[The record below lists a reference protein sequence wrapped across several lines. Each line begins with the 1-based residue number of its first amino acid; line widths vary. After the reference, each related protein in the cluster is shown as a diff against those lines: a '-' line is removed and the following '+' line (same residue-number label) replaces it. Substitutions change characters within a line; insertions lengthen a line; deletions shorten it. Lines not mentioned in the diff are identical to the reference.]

1 MTRGRRALRV
11 LVIVSVLLVGLLVVG
26 ALLTQTAWFRERLRR
41 FAVRQAATALEG
53 RLEIGSIE
61 GDLVHGV
68 TLRDVAVVQDDVRVV
83 SVGRVDVAY
92 GVGSLLSD
100 GRTVRQITIDRPVID
115 AVRTPNGWNVAS
127 LLKPR
132 PPADPN
138 KPRATFTLPEI
149 RVTNAVV
156 NVREVGVPQTQA
168 IPRRIEGLTFEGSIA
183 SSPHEFSADIRKL
196 TFRAGQPDLD
206 LRSLAGRIVSIPHG
220 WRFQSL
226 NARTAESVMT
236 VDGTLTRPAAAS
248 PWAFDLNVTG
258 QPVSLPEI
266 SRFIPATAFALHP
279 HLAVGVTGT
288 VEALKLKVDITQ
300 SEAGRVKGDLSLDTT
315 APSRGVTGRLAVADV
330 NLAPIVKDPAA
341 AGRITGD
348 TTFDLRFPSAT
359 AGFPIDGTFTFVGPR
374 ASGYGYE
381 ATSIK
386 ASGALDG
393 RNINLDASAD
403 AYGGR
408 ATTKGTI
415 ARAGQGQ
422 RELALDLTG
431 RVSGVDLRNLPAA
444 LRIPRLQA
452 DLTGT
457 YTVRGALS
465 SLDADAVLGPS
476 TLEGAT
482 LADGTVGSF
491 KRTPRGFTFG
501 AAGTVAGLDLQRLGA
516 ALEVPALTDPK
527 LAGVVNGTFAVSG
540 EQRGREGLR
549 VEARSTLTD
558 SRVYQGDIPH
568 MDVTATLDGNRL
580 DVQAKGRAEDFELET
595 VSGTPSATGILRGD
609 VDVRVALPDVRSVA
623 LDTMGVEGTVT
634 LENPTLINVPFTSVT
649 GDITLANGLL
659 TVRRLDGTGDGFTLT
674 GSGAVGL
681 GPDDASDFRYRLE
694 AESLVNPA
702 KVANLP
708 LTGSATTEGRITGSR
723 ADFLVTGTLAGDQV
737 AYSDTVAAGTVTA
750 QYAVRLP
757 DFDPRRVDVQTSID
771 AQQIQVAGQVL
782 ATMNGTAGYT
792 TDLVRFDASATDALR
807 TIAARGTMR
816 LEEGRQ
822 QLALDRAQVSRE
834 GVQWALAPDT
844 TAGLTIT
851 PRQVTIG
858 QLHLTNGTQR
868 LDLEGAV
875 GLTTDAESSLRVV
888 AAAVDISDVLTL
900 TGQTFKADGVLTASA
915 TLGGTRERPLAD
927 ATLEVT
933 QGRLSNIDVQ
943 RLGGRV
949 TFDGTLGLIDLELV
963 KDQNARLTAKGV
975 LPRTLLEGRSAEH
988 VAATAADRLDV
999 AIVSTPIDLA
1009 LAEGVSEYVSKLG
1022 GQAQVDVRV
1031 TGSGR
1036 DPHVEGA
1043 VFVTD
1048 GTFVVPMTG
1057 VTYGNLDAVLTFEEE
1072 RLVISELGVET
1083 GSGDLLTVQGELG
1096 LSRQQA
1102 RTVSLKV
1109 TGKDVKVVDNH
1120 YGSLDLDADLTISGT
1135 VLAPVIEGSLQ
1146 VSDGRL
1152 ELDEIVPQVANTN
1165 YATRA
1170 EYQGIPTDRLRG
1182 AIVPDLLGGADRA
1195 PELVPGTN
1203 TFTVGTVPVA
1213 GVPPS
1218 GDNPDAPPSSPLGDP
1233 ATGTAGPRPAG
1244 TPAATSSPSPA
1255 QPPAA
1260 GAAAGASADAAA
1272 ASEGVFSQ
1280 TALNVQVR
1288 IPDNLIVRGQSIEA
1302 ARISVGDLNATLG
1315 GDFRIAK
1322 TTGKPLVLLGTVNTV
1337 RGIYSYQGRR
1347 FDLLRD
1353 GQILFRGAEE
1363 IDPRL
1368 DITAER
1374 QIQGVEARVRIQ
1386 GTARHPT
1393 LSLSSNPP
1401 LDEGDVLAL
1410 IVFNQPIN
1418 QLATGQ
1424 QSSLAE
1430 KAGGIA
1436 AGFVVSPLAEALGST
1451 LDLDQFEVETTD
1463 PSGRVNPAVVIGQQ
1477 VTQDMFLRFRQ
1488 QFGDQQV
1495 SQFLLE
1501 YRLADFVRLQG
1512 NVAEGDGLSAGNRSL
1527 TQRIERYG
1535 MDLVFFFSF

>member
-1 MTRGRRALRV
+1 
-11 LVIVSVLLVGLLVVG
+11 
-26 ALLTQTAWFRERLRR
+26 
-41 FAVRQAATALEG
+41 
-53 RLEIGSIE
+53 
-61 GDLVHGV
+61 V
-68 TLRDVAVVQDDVRVV
+68 TLRDVAVVQDNVRVV
-83 SVGRVDVAY
+83 RVPRVDVAY
-92 GVGSLLSD
+92 GVGALLSS
-100 GRTVRQITIDRPVID
+100 GRTVRRITIDQPQVD
-115 AVRTPNGWNVAS
+115 AIRTPQGWNVAR

-149 RVTNAVV
+149 TVTNAVV
-156 NVREVGVPQTQA
+156 TVREIGVPQTQA
-168 IPRRIEGLTFEGSIA
+168 IPRRIEGLSFEGSIA
-183 SSPHEFSADIRKL
+183 SSPREFSADIRRL

-206 LRSLAGRIVSIPHG
+206 LRSLAGRVVSVPHG
-220 WRFQSL
+220 WRFQSV

-236 VDGTLTRPAAAS
+236 VDGTLTRSPVTS
-248 PWAFDLNVTG
+248 PWAFDLRVTG

-266 SRFIPATAFALHP
+266 ARFIPAAAFPLHP
-279 HLAVGVTGT
+279 RLAVGVTGT
-288 VEALKLKVDITQ
+288 VDALNLDVDVAQPEGGKAKGTLKI
-300 SEAGRVKGDLSLDTT
+300 DTT
-315 APSRGVTGRLAVADV
+315 APTRGVAGRLAIADL

-348 TTFDLRFPSAT
+348 ATFDLHFPSTA
-359 AGFPIDGTFTFVGPR
+359 AGFPLDGTFTFAGPH
-374 ASGYGYE
+374 ASAYGYE
-381 ATSIK
+381 ATAIK
-386 ASGALDG
+386 ATGALDG
-393 RNINLDASAD
+393 RNIKLDASAN

-431 RVSGVDLRNLPAA
+431 RVSGVDLRHLPAA
-444 LRIPRLQA
+444 LRIPQLQA
-452 DLTGT
+452 DLTGA
-457 YTVRGALS
+457 YTVRGPLS
-465 SLDADAVLGPS
+465 SLEADATLGPS

-482 LADGTVGSF
+482 LSDGMVGSF
-491 KRTPRGFTFG
+491 KRTPRGFTFS
-501 AAGTVAGLDLQRLGA
+501 AAGTVAGLDLQRLGT
-516 ALEVPALTDPK
+516 ALKVPAMTDPK
-527 LAGVVNGTFAVSG
+527 LAGVVNGTFDVSG
-540 EQRGREGLR
+540 EQRGREGVR
-549 VEARSTLTD
+549 VQAAGTLTD
-558 SRVYQGDIPH
+558 TRVYEGYVPR

-595 VSGTPSATGILRGD
+595 VSGTPAATGVLRGD
-609 VDVRVALPDVRSVA
+609 VDVRVALPDVRSVT

-634 LENPTLINVPFTSVT
+634 LDTPTLFNVPFTTVA
-649 GDITLANGLL
+649 GDVTLANGLL
-659 TVRRLDGTGDGFTLT
+659 TVRRLDGTGEGFTVT

-681 GPDDASDFRYRLE
+681 GADDASDFRYRVE
-694 AESLVNPA
+694 ADSLVNPA

-708 LTGSATTEGRITGSR
+708 ITGSATTEGHITGTR
-723 ADFLVTGTLAGDQV
+723 ADFLVTGTLAGDQL
-737 AYSDTVAAGTVTA
+737 AYSDIVAAGTATA

-757 DFDPRRVDVQTSID
+757 DFDPQRLDVQVSID
-771 AQQIQVAGQVL
+771 GEQIQVAGQVL
-782 ATMNGTAGYT
+782 PTANGTVGYT
-792 TDLVRFDASATDALR
+792 PNLVRFDASATDALR
-807 TIAARGTMR
+807 TLAARGVMR
-816 LEEGRQ
+816 LEDGRQ
-822 QLALDRAQVSRE
+822 QLTLDRAQIARE

-844 TAGLTIT
+844 TARLTIT
-851 PRQVTIG
+851 PRQVTVG
-858 QLHLTNGTQR
+858 ELHLAHGAQR
-868 LDLEGAV
+868 IDLEGTV
-875 GLTTDAESSLRVV
+875 GLATDAESSLRVD

-900 TGQTFKADGVLTASA
+900 AGQTFKADGVLTASA
-915 TLGGTRERPLAD
+915 TLGGTRDRPVAD
-927 ATLEVT
+927 GTLEVT
-933 QGRLSNIDVQ
+933 QGSVRNIAVQ

-949 TFDGTLGLIDLELV
+949 TFDGTLALVDMELV
-963 KDQNARLTAKGV
+963 KDQYARLTAKGV
-975 LPRTLLEGRSAEH
+975 VPRTLLEGRSAEH

-1009 LAEGVSEYVSKLG
+1009 LGEGVSEYVTKLG
-1022 GQAQVDVRV
+1022 GQAQIDVRV
-1031 TGSGR
+1031 TGSGH

-1057 VTYGNLDAVLTFEEE
+1057 VTYDNLDAVLTFEEE
-1072 RLVISELGVET
+1072 RLLISELGVET
-1083 GSGDLLTVQGELG
+1083 GKGDLLTVTGELG

-1102 RTVSLKV
+1102 RTVSLKL
-1109 TGKDVKVVDNH
+1109 TGKDFKVLDNE
-1120 YGSLDLDADLTISGT
+1120 YGTLDLNADMTISGT
-1135 VLAPVIEGSLQ
+1135 VLAPVIEGNLE

-1152 ELDEIVPQVANTN
+1152 ELDQIVPQVANTN

-1170 EYQGIPTDRLRG
+1170 EYQGIPTARLRG
-1182 AIVPDLLGGADRA
+1182 AIVPDLLGGADKP
-1195 PELVPGTN
+1195 PELVAGTN
-1203 TFTVGTVPVA
+1203 TFTVGTIPVSA
-1213 GVPPS
+1213 VPPS
-1218 GDNPDAPPSSPLGDP
+1218 ADSPNAPPPSPLGDP
-1233 ATGTAGPRPAG
+1233 ATGAAGAPPPGTPNVSAAPAPSAPPAG
-1244 TPAATSSPSPA
+1244 GGANTEATP
-1255 QPPAA
+1255 
-1260 GAAAGASADAAA
+1260 AAAGAFAD
-1272 ASEGVFSQ
+1272 S
-1280 TALNVQVR
+1280 ALNIQVQ
-1288 IPDNLIVRGQSIEA
+1288 IKDNLIVRGQSIEA
-1302 ARISVGDLNATLG
+1302 ARVSVGDLNATLG

-1322 TTGKPLVLLGTVNTV
+1322 TAGKPVVLLGTINTV

-1353 GQILFRGAEE
+1353 GQINFRGAEE

-1368 DITAER
+1368 DITAQR

-1386 GTARHPT
+1386 GTARKPT

-1401 LDEGDVLAL
+1401 LDEGDILAL

-1463 PSGRVNPAVVIGQQ
+1463 PTGRVNPAVVIGQQ
-1477 VTQDMFLRFRQ
+1477 VTHDMFLRFRQ

-1501 YRLADFVRLQG
+1501 YRLANFLRLQG

-1535 MDLVFFFSF
+1535 MDLVFYWSF